1 MLKLLGVA
9 VILAILL
16 GGAAYTKP
24 NRDVLHE
31 AATAYADNATV
42 VGSVATRVTGLF
54 GNDAYDDYIFFDRYR
69 VYVGKTPKNRLFRRV
84 RENHLLDAESREHDR
99 RIEWIPIPPCPSR
112 FPRVPQSA
120 LRRS

>member
-69 VYVGKTPKNRLFRRV
+69 VYVGKTPKIDCFGAFGKTTCSMPK
-84 RENHLLDAESREHDR
+84 AESTTEG
-99 RIEWIPIPPCPSR
+99 
-112 FPRVPQSA
+112 
-120 LRRS
+120 